1 MANNLTGRPSA
12 MAPPVQSPL
21 QRSAQASH
29 SQSGGGLTP
38 RAFFQILRK
47 RKWLILVCLLFFT
60 GVSIV
65 ATLLWARYAPMFTA
79 KAYLQ
84 VQPSER
90 RIGYDMPAIEGAG
103 GPNMDRPIR
112 THAELIIVDP
122 VLKRALAEPDV
133 QQTAWYMQAPLSA
146 PLRLRDILTVTPVR
160 DTSLILI
167 KVTTTNANTA
177 AILATA
183 VGRAYE
189 LDNQEAT
196 KRKFDEHLNRLEQ
209 QRTRLETTANTL
221 SENISRM
228 AGTSAMQE
236 QQNKWGVLVRE
247 LTMQELELVGLLR
260 MALASYNRLLEL
272 QEQQALSEA
281 NEVMAILA
289 VDPSYGQLLRES
301 VQATNNLR
309 FLLQNYH
316 DDHPAVIDARQRV
329 QMVEQELAQREKQ
342 ATEGVVAE
350 SRMRQDSLSEN
361 LEIVRDD
368 REMAVIKLRQIN
380 ANISELNAQRDKL
393 QEIIKEL
400 ADVTNSINQT
410 RISQEREQPVFLR
423 QRAQPPE
430 ERSQP
435 KWSLMVPGGVV
446 LGLLVGLGLAMLL
459 EAVDTSIKRPSD
471 IERRIDLPLLGIIP
485 HASDL
490 EEDIDDLYH
499 ALHTHPDSPFGE
511 AFRQIRTRL
520 VFSGPVS
527 EQRSLLITS
536 PSPEDGRTVV
546 AANLGAVM
554 AQAGSRVLIVD
565 ANFRQPMLDQI
576 FPGCPTDGLT
586 NALIHQRDWRDL
598 VYEVEPNM
606 HVMSSGPLPPNP
618 AELLGSDHMRQLIEE
633 MSQVYDRVLFDSGP
647 CLVVSDPCILA
658 MLVEGVILTVRA
670 GVNSQ
675 GIAQRARNT
684 INEAGGR
691 ILGVTL
697 NGVRAMPGGY
707 LRKNYETFYEY
718 RERQSLPSG

>member
-1 MANNLTGRPSA
+1 
-12 MAPPVQSPL
+12 MAPQVQSPL
-21 QRSAQASH
+21 QRPTQTGQ

-38 RAFFQILRK
+38 RDFFQILRK

-65 ATLLWARYAPMFTA
+65 ATILWAKYAPMYTA

-90 RIGYDMPAIEGAG
+90 RIGYDMPAIEGMG

-122 VLKRALAEPDV
+122 VLKRALADPDV
-133 QQTAWYMQAPLSA
+133 QQTAWYIQSPLTAPS
-146 PLRLRDILTVTPVR
+146 RLRDILTVTPVR
-160 DTSLILI
+160 ETSLILI
-167 KVTTTNANTA
+167 KVTTTDPNTA

-183 VGRAYE
+183 IGEAYE

-196 KRKFDEHLNRLEQ
+196 KRKFDEHLSRLEQ
-209 QRTRLETTANTL
+209 QRTRLETAANTL
-221 SENISRM
+221 SLSISQM
-228 AGTSAMQE
+228 AGRSAMQE
-236 QQNKWGVLVRE
+236 QASKWGVLVRE
-247 LTMQELELVGLLR
+247 LTMQELELVGNLR
-260 MALASYNRLLEL
+260 MATSSYNRLLEL

-281 NEVMAILA
+281 AEVMIILA
-289 VDPSYGQLLRES
+289 LDLSYGQLLRES
-301 VQATNNLR
+301 VQVANQLR

-316 DDHPAVIDARQRV
+316 DDHPAVVDARQRV
-329 QMVEQELAQREKQ
+329 QMVEQEMIQREKQ

-350 SRMRQDSLSEN
+350 ARMRQDFLTEN

-368 REMAVIKLRQIN
+368 REMAVIKLRQIS
-380 ANISELNAQRDKL
+380 ANITEMNAQRDKL
-393 QEIIKEL
+393 QAVTREL
-400 ADVTNSINQT
+400 ADVTHSINQT

-430 ERSQP
+430 ERSHP
-435 KWSLMVPGGVV
+435 KWGYMVSGGAV
-446 LGLLVGLGLAMLL
+446 LGLLVGLGLALLL
-459 EAVDTSIKRPSD
+459 EAVDTSIKKPSD
-471 IERRIDLPLLGIIP
+471 IGRRIDLPLLGIIP
-485 HASDL
+485 HAGDL
-490 EEDIDDLYH
+490 EEDIDNLYL

-520 VFSGPVS
+520 VFSGPAS
-527 EQRSLLITS
+527 EQKTLLITS

-546 AANLGAVM
+546 AVNLGTVM

-565 ANFRQPMLDQI
+565 ANFRQPLLDQI

-598 VYEVEPNM
+598 VYEVQPNL

-647 CLVVSDPCILA
+647 CLVVSDPCVLA
-658 MLVEGVILTVRA
+658 ALVEGVILTVRA

-675 GIAQRARNT
+675 GVAQRARNT
-684 INEAGGR
+684 ISEAGGR
-691 ILGVTL
+691 ILGVAL

-718 RERQSLPSG
+718 RERQSLPSP